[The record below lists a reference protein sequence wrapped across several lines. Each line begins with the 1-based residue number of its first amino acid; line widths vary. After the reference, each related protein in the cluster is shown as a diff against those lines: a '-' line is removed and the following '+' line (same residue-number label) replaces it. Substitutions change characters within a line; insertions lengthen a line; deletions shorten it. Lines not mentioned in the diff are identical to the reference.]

1 MASLRDQIADRLRA
15 RLAAIPGWFATMR
28 NGEEVGNSSPVLA
41 VVALMGESKRP
52 VDTLFY
58 ACTLR
63 LQVSLIVRR
72 EDADPVLDGGNP
84 VRYLDRIVATAER
97 AVHAAPW
104 PNEEMPTIEG
114 HEIEPPSDSHDF
126 FAYLSVQVDYRHNLA
141 DPDTYNPSF
150 TA

>member
-1 MASLRDQIADRLRA
+1 MASLRDQIAERLRA
-15 RLAAIPGWFATMR
+15 RLASNRGWVATMR
-28 NGEEVGNSSPVLA
+28 NGEEVGNSPVLA
-41 VVALMGESKRP
+41 VVAIMGESKRP

-63 LQVSLIVRR
+63 LQVMLIVHR
-72 EDADPVLDGGNP
+72 EDADAVLDGGNP

-104 PNEEMPTIEG
+104 PNEEIPTIEG
-114 HEIEPPSDSHDF
+114 HEVEPPNDSHDF
-126 FAYLSVQVDYRHNLA
+126 FAFLSVQVEYRHNFT
-141 DPDTYNPSF
+141 DPDTYNPSY